1 MFTSIM
7 KSAYLLFIYYYG
19 YLNSKI
25 IIAIKRSFHSEQDRI
40 STLCPVSPTERSW
53 DAGQKAGSSHLRAL
67 KSRW

>member
-7 KSAYLLFIYYYG
+7 NSAYLLFIYYYG

-40 STLCPVSPTERSW
+40 STLCPVSPLNV
-53 DAGQKAGSSHLRAL
+53 AGTLDRRQGVAI
-67 KSRW
+67 